1 MKVGWLMTIL
11 WINLLVV
18 YTFSFFARYFST
30 TVLATEFS
38 PSLRPNKILVFGGIL
53 TLVMVSGLRSNI
65 GDTYFYKRIY
75 VYNNFTWEFITSQKD
90 IGFGILQLF
99 LKKLSDDPQILL
111 FTTALI
117 TNVLIILVLYKY
129 TRIFELSIY
138 VFITSGFFIVSMNG
152 IRQCLAAAIAFA
164 ATKFLF
170 EGNWKRYML
179 VVLLAS
185 TIHQSALILIPIFFI
200 IRRKA
205 WTKMAFLLLFLAILI
220 VIGFNQFTEVLF
232 TALKNT
238 QYGIYKDF
246 KEGGANVI
254 RVAVEGAPLLIAFLG
269 REKLRKIMPNSDYI
283 VNMALIGFI
292 LMIISTQ
299 NWIFARF
306 AIYFSLYQFIL
317 VSWIV
322 KLFKEKDQRLIYFA
336 ILILYLAYHYFDSVI
351 TMNIVY
357 KSDYFDPI
365 FQLRGWLNER

>member
-1 MKVGWLMTIL
+1 MTIL